1 MPCDLLQYYCINFT
15 KITEH
20 TFTLRRLQM
29 KTYLSSFSQSGS
41 SLNAAFIYLHFMQ
54 LYYVDTVMMSLID
67 LNEILN
73 ESSYQR

>member
-1 MPCDLLQYYCINFT
+1 
-15 KITEH
+15 
-20 TFTLRRLQM
+20 M

-41 SLNAAFIYLHFMQ
+41 SLNVAFIYLHFMQ
-54 LYYVDTVMMSLID
+54 LYYVDTIMMSLID

>member
-1 MPCDLLQYYCINFT
+1 
-15 KITEH
+15 
-20 TFTLRRLQM
+20 M

-67 LNEILN
+67 LNDSLN